1 MAPADV
7 DQVSRSLADLKLQV
21 NALET
26 VAKNASLPETV
37 AQARK
42 TVRWSAIIVAVALI
56 VSSLIKFW
64 GDERVRSLEKRIEQ
78 LEVARDMRQP

>member
-7 DQVSRSLADLKLQV
+7 DPVARSIADLRLQVSALQS
-21 NALET
+21 AT
-26 VAKNASLPETV
+26 KNGSLPDTI

-42 TVRWSAIIVAVALI
+42 TVRWSAIIVALALI

-78 LEVARDMRQP
+78 LEVSQVQKTP

>member
-1 MAPADV
+1 MAPLEV
-7 DQVSRSLADLKLQV
+7 DQVARGLADLRLQV
-21 NALET
+21 NALEV
-26 VAKNASLPETV
+26 VAKSVSLPETI

-42 TVRWSAIIVAVALI
+42 TVRWSAVVVAAALI

-78 LEVARDMRQP
+78 LEARDMRQP

>member
-1 MAPADV
+1 MAPLEV
-7 DQVSRSLADLKLQV
+7 DQVARGLADLRLQV

-26 VAKNASLPETV
+26 VAKSASLPETI

-42 TVRWSAIIVAVALI
+42 TVRWSAIVVAVAL
-56 VSSLIKFW
+56 VLSSLIKFW

-78 LEVARDMRQP
+78 LETRDMRQP

>member
-7 DQVSRSLADLKLQV
+7 DQVSRNLADLKLQV

>member
-1 MAPADV
+1 MAPLEV
-7 DQVSRSLADLKLQV
+7 DQVARGLADLRLQV

-26 VAKNASLPETV
+26 VAKGASVPETI

-42 TVRWSAIIVAVALI
+42 TVRCSAVVVAVALI

-64 GDERVRSLEKRIEQ
+64 GDDRVRSLEKRIEL
-78 LEVARDMRQP
+78 LETRDMRRP